1 MKDPLTTAEHRLLWQ
16 LVANPDGAFEC
27 VLKPTKSKQTR
38 EALVKAKLIEVEK
51 RVRPSRSK
59 RKVKALYLRLTDT
72 GWAWC
77 NQNMAWPKPKG
88 KAEQFLNALLQRLK
102 VLFERHSAV
111 ASLADFIVSSTPET
125 AASPAPPTG
134 NEVVPDTGL
143 GARIRA
149 ACLELGGGRE
159 AVRVRL
165 ADLRRRLADVPA
177 DELTAGV
184 RELSRR
190 GELTLYP
197 LDDPRQ
203 VTPDDD
209 AAAIRSSTDVPQH
222 ILYYG
227 GIPS

>member
-1 MKDPLTTAEHRLLWQ
+1 MT
-16 LVANPDGAFEC
+16 
-27 VLKPTKSKQTR
+27 
-38 EALVKAKLIEVEK
+38 
-51 RVRPSRSK
+51 
-59 RKVKALYLRLTDT
+59 
-72 GWAWC
+72 
-77 NQNMAWPKPKG
+77 
-88 KAEQFLNALLQRLK
+88 
-102 VLFERHSAV
+102 SA
-111 ASLADFIVSSTPET
+111 PET
-125 AASPAPPTG
+125 ASSSVLATG
-134 NEVVPDTGL
+134 NEVAPNTGL

-165 ADLRRRLADVPA
+165 ADLRRRLVDVPA

-203 VTPDDD
+203 ITPDDE

>member
-1 MKDPLTTAEHRLLWQ
+1 MSDQLTTAEHRLLWA
-16 LVANPDGAFEC
+16 LVASGGEGFNDELGAAKKPRDS
-27 VLKPTKSKQTR
+27 LKR
-38 EALVKAKLIEVEK
+38 AGLVEVETRK
-51 RVRPSRSK
+51 RQA
-59 RKVKALYLRLTDT
+59 RKKKVPALYLQLTDA
-72 GWAWC
+72 GWARC
-77 NQNMAWPKPKG
+77 NQNMVWHKPSG

-102 VLFERHSAV
+102 ILFERQSAV
-111 ASLADFIVSSTPET
+111 ASLADFIVTT
-125 AASPAPPTG
+125 APVTAPSPGAPTG
-134 NEVVPDTGL
+134 NEIVPNTGL

-149 ACLELGGGRE
+149 TCLELGGGRE

-165 ADLRRRLADVPA
+165 ADLRRRLMDVPI

-203 VTPDDD
+203 ITPDDE

-222 ILYYG
+222 ILYFG

>member
-1 MKDPLTTAEHRLLWQ
+1 MNDQLTTAEHRLLWA
-16 LVANPDGAFEC
+16 LVASGGEGFNDDLGAAKKPRES
-27 VLKPTKSKQTR
+27 LKR
-38 EALVKAKLIEVEK
+38 ARLIEVEK

-59 RKVKALYLRLTDT
+59 RKMKVTFLRLTDA
-72 GWAWC
+72 GWARC
-77 NQNMAWPKPKG
+77 NEDMAWHKPRG
-88 KAEQFLNALLQRLK
+88 RAERFLHALLQRLK
-102 VLFERHSAV
+102 VLFERQNGV
-111 ASLADFIVSSTPET
+111 ASLADFIVTSAPET
-125 AASPAPPTG
+125 VSSSAPPTG
-134 NEVVPDTGL
+134 NKVPPNTNLD
-143 GARIRA
+143 ARIRA

-165 ADLRRRLADVPA
+165 ADLRKRLADVPA
-177 DELTAGV
+177 DELTAGA

-203 VTPDDD
+203 ITPDDE